1 MRDKRSWSHTRSLA
15 LARATEK
22 EEGVFDFISKMVFSA
37 FLCDSVR
44 DKGFMLFYSTEG
56 ISAREKRSQ
65 SHTRS
70 PKLARATEKEEG
82 VFDFISKMVF
92 SAFLCDS
99 VRDKF
104 FVFLLF
110 YSTGVT
116 LRDTK

>member
-1 MRDKRSWSHTRSLA
+1 
-15 LARATEK
+15 
-22 EEGVFDFISKMVFSA
+22 
-37 FLCDSVR
+37 VR
-44 DKGFMLFYSTEG
+44 DK
-56 ISAREKRSQ
+56 KNQ
-65 SHTRS
+65 SHARS
-70 PKLARATEKEEG
+70 PKLARATEEEEG